1 MFFFRPRDGIVV
13 VVVLVTI
20 DDDDRNERSEE
31 EFTAR
36 FKVIRANYKSMVGRR
51 DLFLALRTH
60 DGLDTTDLL
69 PVWTLTFIYES
80 SRPIVTQV
88 SSLLVFHFAKFSSN

>member
-1 MFFFRPRDGIVV
+1 MRIVVVVVV
-13 VVVLVTI
+13 VVVLVTTMTI
-20 DDDDRNERSEE
+20 ETKERLEE

-36 FKVIRANYKSMVGRR
+36 FKVIRANYKSTRVGRR

-60 DGLDTTDLL
+60 HGLDTTDLL

-80 SRPIVTQV
+80 SRPIVIAGFLA
-88 SSLLVFHFAKFSSN
+88 SRVFHFAKFSSN